1 MHSKEI
7 CKRRLTAKARETQS
21 VILSPKDYYVVS
33 LPKDSAKWAH
43 LTKKYLVFR
52 SRSVIED
59 RSSRL
64 ELTLK

>member
-33 LPKDSAKWAH
+33 LPMDSAKLEL
-43 LTKKYLVFR
+43 LTKRYLVHTEVSNGPPPQL
-52 SRSVIED
+52 SRD
-59 RSSRL
+59 L
-64 ELTLK
+64 H